1 MRQVRILV
9 ADDHSIV
16 RRGVRVLLETH
27 PGWKVCGEAATG
39 AEAVAQVKR
48 LKPEVAVV
56 DITMPDLN
64 GFEATRQ
71 IREAAPRTEVLILTM
86 HESEQT
92 LRGVLDAGARGYVL
106 KSDLDLSLVAAIES
120 LLRHKPFFSSR
131 VSEMVLEGYLKG
143 DVQPRR
149 AATAPAP
156 LTPRQREI
164 VRLLAEGKTNKEVAA
179 ALGISVKTVETH
191 RTNIMRKLQLRA
203 FSDLVRYA
211 VRHKLV
217 EG

>member
-1 MRQVRILV
+1 MRHVRILV

-16 RRGVRVLLETH
+16 RRGVRALLETH

-39 AEAVAQVKR
+39 AETVAQVKR
-48 LKPEVAVV
+48 LKPDVAVV

-71 IREAAPRTEVLILTM
+71 IRETAPQTEVLILTM

-92 LRGVLDAGARGYVL
+92 LRGVLDSGALGYVL

-120 LLRHKPFFSSR
+120 LLRHKPFFSPR
-131 VSEMVLEGYLKG
+131 VSEMVLEGYLEAG
-143 DVQPRR
+143 VQPRR
-149 AATAPAP
+149 GGTTLAS
-156 LTPRQREI
+156 LTQRQREI
-164 VRLLAEGKTNKEVAA
+164 VGLLAEGKTNKEVAV
-179 ALGISVKTVETH
+179 ALGLSVKTIETH